1 MQFPNLFSPLQ
12 IGRATVSNRI
22 SFSAHL
28 TNLSVDGLPS
38 ERLTAYLAAR
48 ARGGTGLIIT
58 EEQSVHPTDRAY
70 EHLIEAFHP
79 AVIPGYKQ
87 LTREVHKY
95 DTRIF
100 AQLNH
105 NGQQCSGS
113 LSRLPVWAPS
123 PIPDVLYR
131 ETPKAMEIEDI
142 REVIEYFARSAV
154 HVREGGFDGVELQ
167 FGHSSLAR
175 QFMSPLT
182 NLRSDEYGGGFENRM
197 RFPLEVIAAVRKAV
211 GDDFTM
217 GVRLC
222 ADELI
227 PGGLNLE
234 DAKQI
239 AQVIQTTGQVDYF
252 NLTLATFYN
261 LYLVGGPMHLPLGY
275 TVPLA
280 AGIKSVVTLPVFA
293 TGRINDPALAE
304 RVLAEGQADM
314 IGVVRG
320 QIADPD
326 FARKAREGRTEEI
339 RYCIAC
345 NQNCYGRV
353 GLNKTIGCVQNP
365 AAGAEAAE
373 GERHLKPALRK
384 KRVMVVGG
392 GPAGM
397 WAAKIATLRGHEVTL
412 YERGEELGGQVLI
425 AAKGAGRDEFGVIA
439 RNERNQLAALGVPV
453 QLGVEVTRELVAEI
467 APDAV
472 IVATGSRP
480 KASPVGGADAPGVFN
495 VWQVLTGEAGE
506 ALGEKVLFI
515 DYDGHHQATATA
527 EFLAELGKQVHVL
540 TSSLFVGSELGPSQ
554 DLYLSRQRL
563 MQKGVTFTP
572 DFAVMEIKHSAT
584 RSDGGDPGGDPA
596 TDTGGS
602 RIAGGADGAEV
613 HGFNVYSNAWDVF
626 SGYDSIVTA
635 MGNDADD
642 ALYFALKGMKVGEAG
657 GTQGRLLELYRV
669 GDCVAPRRV
678 DMAIY
683 EGYMAGKRV

>member
-1 MQFPNLFSPLQ
+1 MQFPHLFSPLR
-12 IGRATVSNRI
+12 IGRVTVPNRI

-28 TNLSVDGLPS
+28 TNLAVDGLPT
-38 ERLTAYLAAR
+38 ERLTQYLVAR
-48 ARGGTGLIIT
+48 ARGGAGLIIT

-70 EHLIEAFHP
+70 EHLIEAFRP
-79 AVIPGYKQ
+79 QVIPAYKQ
-87 LTREVHKY
+87 LTRAIHAY

-123 PIPDVLYR
+123 PVPDVLYR

-142 REVIEYFARSAV
+142 KEVIEYFARSAV

-167 FGHSSLAR
+167 FGHSSLVR

-182 NLRSDEYGGGFENRM
+182 NFRDDEYGGSFENRL
-197 RFPLEVIAAVRKAV
+197 RFAFEVVAAVRAAV
-211 GDDFTM
+211 GDDFTL

-227 PGGLNLE
+227 PGGLNLD
-234 DAKQI
+234 DAKEI
-239 AQVIQTTGQVDYF
+239 ARRLQATGQLDFF

-261 LYLVGGPMHLPLGY
+261 LYMVGGPMHVPLGY

-280 AGIKSVVTLPVFA
+280 AGIKEVATLPVFA
-293 TGRINDPALAE
+293 TGRINDPVLAE
-304 RVLAEGQADM
+304 RVLAQGQADM

-365 AAGAEAAE
+365 AVGAEATE
-373 GERHLKPALRK
+373 GEHHLKPTLRK

-397 WAAKIATLRGHEVTL
+397 WAAKIATMRGHEVTL
-412 YERGEELGGQVLI
+412 FERGEELGGQVLL
-425 AAKGAGRDEFGVIA
+425 AARGAGREEFGVIV
-439 RNERNQLAALGVPV
+439 RNERNQLARLRVPVRLGVK
-453 QLGVEVTRELVAEI
+453 VTPELVAQEQ
-467 APDAV
+467 PDAV

-480 KASPVGGADAPGVFN
+480 KACPVAGADGPGIFN
-495 VWQVLTGEAGE
+495 VWQVLSGEAGDR
-506 ALGEKVLFI
+506 LGERVLLI

-527 EFLAELGKQVHVL
+527 EFLAELGKRVHIV
-540 TSSLFVGSELGPSQ
+540 TSSLFVGAELGPSQ
-554 DLYLSRQRL
+554 DLYLARQRL
-563 MQKGVTFTP
+563 LTKGVTFTP
-572 DFAVMEIKHSAT
+572 DFAVMEIKHGES
-584 RSDGGDPGGDPA
+584 GP
-596 TDTGGS
+596 
-602 RIAGGADGAEV
+602 EV
-613 HGFNVYSNAWDVF
+613 HGFNVYSNQWDVF

-642 ALYFALKGMKVGEAG
+642 GLYFALKELRDGLPGVPGVGATAGMATRAG
-657 GTQGRLLELYRV
+657 AGMATRAGAAAGPLVPELYRV
-669 GDCVAPRRV
+669 GDCVAPRKV

-683 EGYMAGKRV
+683 EGYQAGKRV

>member
-1 MQFPNLFSPLQ
+1 MQFPHLFSPLK
-12 IGRATVSNRI
+12 IGRVTVPNRV

-28 TNLSVDGLPS
+28 TNLAADGLPT
-38 ERLTAYLAAR
+38 ERLIDYLAAR

-70 EHLIEAFHP
+70 EHLIEAFRP
-79 AVIPGYKQ
+79 EVLPLYKRLTGAV
-87 LTREVHKY
+87 HAY

-131 ETPKAMEIEDI
+131 EVPKAMELEDI
-142 REVIEYFARSAV
+142 REVIEHFALSAV
-154 HVREGGFDGVELQ
+154 HVREGGFDGIELQ

-182 NLRSDEYGGGFENRM
+182 NFRGDDYGGEFDNRM
-197 RFPLEVIAAVRKAV
+197 RFALELVAAVRVAV
-211 GDDFTM
+211 GPDFTL

-227 PGGLNLE
+227 PGGLTLE
-234 DAKQI
+234 DAKLV
-239 AQVIQTTGQVDYF
+239 AQRLQATGELDFF
-252 NLTLATFYN
+252 NLSLATFYN

-280 AGIKSVVTLPVFA
+280 AGIKEVSTLPVFA
-293 TGRINDPALAE
+293 TGRINDPVMAE
-304 RVLAEGQADM
+304 RVLADGQADM

-326 FARKAREGRTEEI
+326 FVAKAREGRTEKI

-365 AAGAEAAE
+365 SVGCEATE
-373 GERHLKPALRK
+373 GEHRLRPALRK

-397 WAAKIATLRGHEVTL
+397 WAAKIAALRGHDVTIH
-412 YERGEELGGQVLI
+412 EQGDELGGQVLL
-425 AAKGAGRDEFGVIA
+425 AAKGAGRDEFGVLA
-439 RNERNQLAALGVPV
+439 RNERKQLAELEVPV
-453 QLGVEVTRELVAEI
+453 EYGVEVTAELVLERQ
-467 APDAV
+467 PDAV

-480 KASPVGGADAPGVFN
+480 KACPVGGADGPDVFN
-495 VWQVLTGEAGE
+495 VWQVLGEE
-506 ALGEKVLFI
+506 VELGQKILFI

-527 EFLAELGKQVHVL
+527 EFLAELGKTVHMV
-540 TSSLFVGSELGPSQ
+540 TSSLFVGAELGPSQ

-563 MQKGVTFTP
+563 LQKGVTFTP
-572 DFAVMEIKHSAT
+572 DFAVMEI
-584 RSDGGDPGGDPA
+584 
-596 TDTGGS
+596 
-602 RIAGGADGAEV
+602 AGTEV
-613 HGFNVYSNAWDVF
+613 KGFNVYSNEWDTF

-635 MGNDADD
+635 MGNDAADG
-642 ALYFALKGMKVGEAG
+642 LYFALKGKVADLV
-657 GTQGRLLELYRV
+657 RI

-678 DMAIY
+678 DMAIH
-683 EGYMAGKRV
+683 EGYVAGKRV

>member
-1 MQFPNLFSPLQ
+1 MQFPHLFSPLT
-12 IGRATVSNRI
+12 IGRVTVANRV

-28 TNLSVDGLPS
+28 TNLAADGLPTD
-38 ERLTAYLAAR
+38 RLVDYLAAR

-70 EHLIEAFHP
+70 ERLIEAFRP
-79 AVIPGYKQ
+79 EVLPMYRRLTGAV
-87 LTREVHKY
+87 HAF

-123 PIPDVLYR
+123 PVPDVMYR
-131 ETPKAMEIEDI
+131 ETPKAMEPEDI
-142 REVIEYFARSAV
+142 EEVIEHFALSAV

-182 NLRSDEYGGGFENRM
+182 NYRSDEYGGELENRL
-197 RFPLEVIAAVRKAV
+197 RFPLELIAAVRKAV
-211 GDDFTM
+211 GPDFTL

-227 PGGLNLE
+227 PGGLTLE
-234 DAKQI
+234 DAKGI
-239 AQVIQTTGQVDYF
+239 AERLQSTGQLDFF

-261 LYLVGGPMHLPLGY
+261 LYLVGGPMHMPLGY
-275 TVPLA
+275 AVPLA
-280 AGIKSVVTLPVFA
+280 AEIKEVATLPVFA
-293 TGRINDPALAE
+293 TGRINDPAMAE
-304 RVLAEGQADM
+304 RVLADGQADM

-326 FARKAREGRTEEI
+326 FVAKAREGRTDEI

-365 AAGAEAAE
+365 SVGCEATE
-373 GERHLKPALRK
+373 GEHHLRPALRK

-397 WAAKIATLRGHEVTL
+397 WAAKIATLRGHDVTL
-412 YERGEELGGQVLI
+412 YEKGDELGGQVLL
-425 AAKGAGRDEFGVIA
+425 AAKGAGRDEFGVLA
-439 RNERNQLAALGVPV
+439 RNERKQLAELEVSVEYGA
-453 QLGVEVTRELVAEI
+453 EVTAEFVLERQ
-467 APDAV
+467 PDAV

-480 KASPVGGADAPGVFN
+480 KACPVGGADGPDVFN
-495 VWQVLTGEAGE
+495 VWQVLGEE
-506 ALGEKVLFI
+506 VELGQKVLFI

-527 EFLAELGKQVHVL
+527 EFLAELGKTVHMV

-563 MQKGVTFTP
+563 LQKGVTFTP
-572 DFAVMEIKHSAT
+572 DFAVMEI
-584 RSDGGDPGGDPA
+584 
-596 TDTGGS
+596 
-602 RIAGGADGAEV
+602 AGTEV
-613 HGFNVYSNAWDVF
+613 KGFNVYSNEWDAF

-635 MGNDADD
+635 MGNDAADG
-642 ALYFALKGMKVGEAG
+642 LYFALKGKVAD
-657 GTQGRLLELYRV
+657 LVRV

-678 DMAIY
+678 DMAIH
-683 EGYMAGKRV
+683 EGYVAGKRV

>member
-1 MQFPNLFSPLQ
+1 MQFPRLFSPLR
-12 IGRATVSNRI
+12 IGSVTVPNRV

-28 TNLSVDGLPS
+28 TNLAEGGLPGD
-38 ERLTAYLAAR
+38 RLTHYLTAR
-48 ARGGTGLIIT
+48 ARGGAGLIIT

-70 EHLIEAFHP
+70 ERLIEAFRP
-79 AVIPGYKQ
+79 EVVPRYKLLTGAV
-87 LTREVHKY
+87 HAY

-123 PIPDVLYR
+123 AIPDVMYR
-131 ETPKAMEIEDI
+131 ETPKVMEIEDI
-142 REVIEYFARSAV
+142 QEVVAHFAFCAT
-154 HVREGGFDGVELQ
+154 HVVEGGFDGVELQ

-175 QFMSPLT
+175 QFMSPLSNFRT
-182 NLRSDEYGGGFENRM
+182 DEYGGDLDNRV
-197 RFPLEVIAAVRKAV
+197 RFGLQVIAAVREAV
-211 GDDFTM
+211 GRDFTL

-227 PGGLNLE
+227 PGGLTLD

-239 AQVIQTTGQVDYF
+239 AQRLEATGHLDYF

-261 LYLVGGPMHLPLGY
+261 LYMVGGPMHLPLGY
-275 TVPLA
+275 AVPLS
-280 AGIKSVVTLPVFA
+280 AGIKQVATLPVFA
-293 TGRINDPALAE
+293 TGRINDPVVAE

-326 FARKAREGRTEEI
+326 FALKAREGRTEEI

-365 AAGAEAAE
+365 SVGCEDTE
-373 GERHLKPALRK
+373 GEHHLRPALRK

-397 WAAKIATLRGHEVTL
+397 WAAKIATMRGHDVTL
-412 YERGEELGGQVLI
+412 YERAAELGGQVLL

-439 RNERNQLAALGVPV
+439 RNERNQLARLGVPV
-453 QLGVEVTRELVAEI
+453 QLGVEVTPELVFERQ
-467 APDAV
+467 PDAV
-472 IVATGSRP
+472 IVATGSNP
-480 KASPVGGADAPGVFN
+480 KTSPVAGADGPAVFN
-495 VWQVLTGEAGE
+495 VWQALSGEGE
-506 ALGEKVLFI
+506 LGERVLLI

-527 EFLAELGKQVHVL
+527 EFLAELGKTVHMV
-540 TSSLFVGSELGPSQ
+540 TSSLFVGSDLGPSQ

-563 MQKGVTFTP
+563 LQKGVTFTP
-572 DFAVMEIKHSAT
+572 DFAVMEIKGT
-584 RSDGGDPGGDPA
+584 
-596 TDTGGS
+596 
-602 RIAGGADGAEV
+602 EV
-613 HGFNVYSNAWDVF
+613 HGFNVYSNVWDVL

-635 MGNDADD
+635 MGNDANEG
-642 ALYFALKGMKVGEAG
+642 LYFALKGRVS
-657 GTQGRLLELYRV
+657 ELYRI
-669 GDCVAPRRV
+669 GDCVAPRKV
-678 DMAIY
+678 DMAIH
-683 EGYMAGKRV
+683 EGYTAGKRV

>member
-1 MQFPNLFSPLQ
+1 MQFPYLFSPLQ
-12 IGRATVSNRI
+12 IGRVIVPNRI

-28 TNLSVDGLPS
+28 TNLANDGLPT
-38 ERLTAYLAAR
+38 ERLTTYLTAR
-48 ARGGTGLIIT
+48 ARGGAGLIIT

-79 AVIPGYKQ
+79 EVVPAYRRLTQAV
-87 LTREVHKY
+87 HAF

-142 REVIEYFARSAV
+142 REVVDYFAQSAT

-182 NLRSDEYGGGFENRM
+182 NFRGDEYGGELENRL
-197 RFPLEVIAAVRKAV
+197 RFALEVIGAVRQAV
-211 GDDFTM
+211 GTDFTL

-227 PGGLNLE
+227 PGGLTLE
-234 DAKQI
+234 DAKEI
-239 AQVIQTTGQVDYF
+239 ARRLQATGQLDFF

-261 LYLVGGPMHLPLGY
+261 LYLVGGPMHMPLGY
-275 TVPLA
+275 AVPLA
-280 AGIKSVVTLPVFA
+280 AGIKEVATLPVFA
-293 TGRINDPALAE
+293 TGRINDPVLAE

-320 QIADPD
+320 QITDPD

-365 AAGAEAAE
+365 FIGHEDSE
-373 GERHLKPALRK
+373 GERHLRPALGR

-397 WAAKIATLRGHEVTL
+397 WAAKIATLRGHEVIL
-412 YERGEELGGQVLI
+412 YEKSPELGGQVLL
-425 AAKGAGRDEFGVIA
+425 AAKGAGRDEFGVIV
-439 RNERNQLAALGVPV
+439 RNERNQLAHLGVPV
-453 QLGVEVTRELVAEI
+453 ELGVEVTPEFVLDRH
-467 APDAV
+467 PDAV

-480 KASPVGGADAPGVFN
+480 KTSPVAGADGPGVFN
-495 VWQVLTGEAGE
+495 VWQVLSGEAE
-506 ALGEKVLFI
+506 LGEKVLLI

-527 EFLAELGKQVHVL
+527 EFLAELGKTVHVV
-540 TSSLFVGSELGPSQ
+540 TSSLFVGADLGPSQ

-563 MQKGVTFTP
+563 LTKGVTFTP
-572 DFAVMEIKHSAT
+572 DFAVMEIKGL
-584 RSDGGDPGGDPA
+584 D
-596 TDTGGS
+596 
-602 RIAGGADGAEV
+602 V
-613 HGFNVYSNAWDVF
+613 HGFNVYSNTWDVI
-626 SGYDSIVTA
+626 SGYDGIVTA
-635 MGNDADD
+635 MGNDACED
-642 ALYFALKGMKVGEAG
+642 LYFALKGLVP
-657 GTQGRLLELYRV
+657 ELYRI
-669 GDCVAPRRV
+669 GDCVAPRKV
-678 DMAIY
+678 DMAIH
-683 EGYMAGKRV
+683 EGYVAGKRV

>member
-1 MQFPNLFSPLQ
+1 MQFPHLFSPLR
-12 IGRATVSNRI
+12 IGRVTVPNRV

-28 TNLSVDGLPS
+28 TNLAADGLPTQ
-38 ERLTAYLAAR
+38 RLMDYLAAR
-48 ARGGTGLIIT
+48 ARGGAGLIIT

-70 EHLIEAFHP
+70 ERLIEAFRP
-79 AVIPGYKQ
+79 EVLPLYKRLTGAV
-87 LTREVHKY
+87 HAF

-123 PIPDVLYR
+123 PIPDVMYR
-131 ETPKAMEIEDI
+131 ETPKAMEPEDI
-142 REVIEYFARSAV
+142 REVVEHFARSAV
-154 HVREGGFDGVELQ
+154 YVREGGFDGVELQ

-182 NLRSDEYGGGFENRM
+182 NFRGDEYGGALENRL
-197 RFPLEVIAAVRKAV
+197 RFPLELIAAVRRAV
-211 GDDFTM
+211 GPDFTL

-227 PGGLNLE
+227 PGGLALE
-234 DAKQI
+234 DTRGI
-239 AQVIQTTGQVDYF
+239 AQRLQATGQLDFF

-261 LYLVGGPMHLPLGY
+261 LYLVGGPMHMPLGY
-275 TVPLA
+275 AVPLA
-280 AGIKSVVTLPVFA
+280 AGIREVSTLPVFA
-293 TGRINDPALAE
+293 TGRINDPAMAE
-304 RVLAEGQADM
+304 RVLADGQADM

-326 FARKAREGRTEEI
+326 FVAKAREGRTEEI
-339 RYCIAC
+339 RCCIAC

-365 AAGAEAAE
+365 SVGCEAAE
-373 GERHLKPALRK
+373 GEHHLRPALHK

-397 WAAKIATLRGHEVTL
+397 WAAKVATLRGHEVTL
-412 YERGEELGGQVLI
+412 YERGDELGGQVLL
-425 AAKGAGRDEFGVIA
+425 AARGAGRDEFSVIA
-439 RNERNQLAALGVPV
+439 RNERKQLAELEVPV
-453 QLGVEVTRELVAEI
+453 EYGVDVTADFVLARQ
-467 APDAV
+467 PDAV

-480 KASPVGGADAPGVFN
+480 KACPVGGADGPHVFN
-495 VWQVLTGEAGE
+495 IWQVLTGEAE
-506 ALGEKVLFI
+506 LGERVLFI

-527 EFLAELGKQVHVL
+527 EFLAELGRTVHVV

-563 MQKGVTFTP
+563 LQKGVTFTP
-572 DFAVMEIKHSAT
+572 DFAVMEI
-584 RSDGGDPGGDPA
+584 
-596 TDTGGS
+596 
-602 RIAGGADGAEV
+602 AGTNV
-613 HGFNVYSNAWDVF
+613 KGFNVYSNEWDTF
-626 SGYDSIVTA
+626 TGHDSIVTA
-635 MGNDADD
+635 MGNDASDG
-642 ALYFALKGMKVGEAG
+642 LYFDLKGKVADL
-657 GTQGRLLELYRV
+657 QRV

-678 DMAIY
+678 DMAIH

>member
-1 MQFPNLFSPLQ
+1 MQFPHLFSPLK
-12 IGRATVSNRI
+12 IGRVTVPNRI

-28 TNLSVDGLPS
+28 TNLAEHGLPTP
-38 ERLTAYLAAR
+38 RLADYLAAR
-48 ARGGTGLIIT
+48 ARGGAGLIIT

-70 EHLIEAFHP
+70 EHLMEAFKPEIVP
-79 AVIPGYKQ
+79 AYRQ
-87 LTREVHKY
+87 LTRAVHAY

-123 PIPDVLYR
+123 AVPDVMYR
-131 ETPKAMEIEDI
+131 EVPKVMEIEDI
-142 REVIEYFARSAV
+142 REVVEHFALSAV

-182 NLRSDEYGGGFENRM
+182 NFRNDEYGGDFENRM
-197 RFPLEVIAAVRKAV
+197 RFPLQVLAAVREAV
-211 GDDFTM
+211 GPDFTV

-227 PGGLNLE
+227 PGGLTLE
-234 DAKQI
+234 DSKQI
-239 AQVIQTTGQVDYF
+239 ARRLEETGLVDYF

-261 LYLVGGPMHLPLGY
+261 LYMVGGPMHVPLGY
-275 TVPLA
+275 AVPLS
-280 AGIKSVVTLPVFA
+280 AGIKEAVSLPVFA
-293 TGRINDPALAE
+293 TGRINDPVLAE
-304 RVLAEGQADM
+304 RILAEGRADM

-365 AAGAEAAE
+365 AVGQEATE
-373 GERHLKPALRK
+373 GEHNLRPALRK

-397 WAAKIATLRGHEVTL
+397 WAAKIATLRGHQVTL
-412 YERGEELGGQVLI
+412 YEKEEELGGQVLL
-425 AAKGAGRDEFGVIA
+425 AARGAGREEFGVIA
-439 RNERNQLAALGVPV
+439 RNERNQLARLRVPV
-453 QLGVEVTRELVAEI
+453 RLGVEVTPEFVLEQQ
-467 APDAV
+467 PDAV

-480 KASPVGGADAPGVFN
+480 KPRPVPGAEGPRVFN
-495 VWQVLTGEAGE
+495 VWQVLRGEAD
-506 ALGEKVLFI
+506 LGENVAVI
-515 DYDGHHQATATA
+515 DYDGHHQATSTA
-527 EFLAELGKQVHVL
+527 ELLAELGKRVHMI
-540 TSSLFVGSELGPSQ
+540 TSSLFIGAELGPSQ
-554 DLYLSRQRL
+554 DLYLARQRL
-563 MQKGVTFTP
+563 LQKGVTFTA
-572 DFAVMEIKHSAT
+572 DFAVMEIKGT
-584 RSDGGDPGGDPA
+584 E
-596 TDTGGS
+596 
-602 RIAGGADGAEV
+602 I
-613 HGFNVYSNAWDVF
+613 HGFNVYSNVWDVLD
-626 SGYDSIVTA
+626 GYDSVVTV
-635 MGNDADD
+635 MGNEVCDE
-642 ALYFALKGMKVGEAG
+642 LYFALKGRVP
-657 GTQGRLLELYRV
+657 ELYRV
-669 GDCVAPRRV
+669 GDCVAPRKV